1 MLICGGDI
9 TNGLAWTFSV
19 VGANCNSSNISLRN
33 TTSPLAVAMFS
44 PTLNGVLSTC
54 AGSPRLC
61 SRSWVNCRTPLTRFM
76 PPVSTSLRSAAGL
89 VSSRLL
95 GATAS
100 ASRDATNWARA
111 FSSGARSEAS
121 RKRLSSL

>member
-1 MLICGGDI
+1 M
-9 TNGLAWTFSV
+9 
-19 VGANCNSSNISLRN
+19 RN

-54 AGSPRLC
+54 FGSPRLF
-61 SRSWVNCRTPLTRFM
+61 SISSPNWRRPLARLM

-89 VSSRLL
+89 VSGELL

-100 ASRDATNWARA
+100 ASSAATNRARL
-111 FSSGARSEAS
+111 FSCGARSVDS
-121 RKRLSSL
+121 MKRVSSLWPAR